1 MYKGTKGY
9 WIRRTASLNCLA
21 PLGELGVASRLG
33 IREWKRTL
41 LNGNCRIL

>member
-33 IREWKRTL
+33 IREC
-41 LNGNCRIL
+41 GGGSVHC